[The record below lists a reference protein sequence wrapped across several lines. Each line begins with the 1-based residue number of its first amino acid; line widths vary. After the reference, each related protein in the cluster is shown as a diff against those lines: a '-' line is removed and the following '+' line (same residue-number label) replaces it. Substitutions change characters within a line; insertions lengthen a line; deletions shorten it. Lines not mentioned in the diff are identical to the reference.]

1 MRYVV
6 IQDLDIESG
15 NLSKVIAEVCGDV
28 VQKKKKKAESY
39 VQKHRSVQ
47 EQF

>member
-28 VQKKKKKAESY
+28 VQKKKKAESY